1 MPVCRYCGIE
11 WVGVPDSLPLLAK
24 GLATSSEDY
33 QTSPESSPV
42 LILLKAVCLAALLDG
57 SLAKCCSLLTAVQRA
72 LVFTSRCHGDDP
84 NIVES
89 TNDEKMFELAVKV
102 KYQLDTNPH
111 GVDQLYYRGMWVC
124 ILRLID

>member
-1 MPVCRYCGIE
+1 ME

-33 QTSPESSPV
+33 QTSPESSPF

-57 SLAKCCSLLTAVQRA
+57 SLAKRCSLLTAVQRA

-89 TNDEKMFELAVKV
+89 TKDEKMFELAVKV
-102 KYQLDTNPH
+102 KYQLDTDPH
-111 GVDQLYYRGMWVC
+111 GVDQLYYRGMWVSNASC
-124 ILRLID
+124 D